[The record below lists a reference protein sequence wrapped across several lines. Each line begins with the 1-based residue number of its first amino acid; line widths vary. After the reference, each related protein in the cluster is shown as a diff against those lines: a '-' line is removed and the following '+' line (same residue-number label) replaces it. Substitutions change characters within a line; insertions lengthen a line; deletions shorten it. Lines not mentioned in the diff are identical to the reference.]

1 MKKQNNNPWEI
12 LGIPPNSGLKAIK
25 DAYKNLAKKYHPDGG
40 GTVKQWL
47 EISQAYEAIIN
58 KKHVPIMNAPSTEL
72 VNIKLSVKQQIL
84 GIDDVILVDIGGE
97 EMYIS
102 VTIPPGAQKDDKF
115 HIKDKNQKYIINI
128 KELANKD
135 FTRQGIHL
143 IMYKTLD
150 LISVLKRGTI
160 IINGPE
166 DDYIEV
172 QIPDD
177 IMISGS
183 IITVPGHGLYSRKTK
198 KRGNL
203 RIHVKT
209 SVPKLTDENIE
220 EFITRLKND

>member
-1 MKKQNNNPWEI
+1 MKKQNSNPWEI
-12 LGIPPNSGLKAIK
+12 LGISPNSGLKAIK
-25 DAYKNLAKKYHPDGG
+25 DSYKNLAKKHHPDAG

-47 EISQAYEAIIN
+47 EINQAYEAIIN

-72 VNIKLSVKQQIL
+72 INIKLSVKQQIL

-102 VTIPPGAQKDDKF
+102 VTIPPGAQKEDKF

-166 DDYIEV
+166 DNYIEV
-172 QIPDD
+172 EIPDD

-183 IITVPGHGLYSRKTK
+183 IITVPGQGLYSRKTK

-203 RIHVKT
+203 RIHVNV